1 MLNWSK
7 TRGAPQHNASTHE
20 SVLCEQTY
28 HGSKQQEKG
37 ASICSTII
45 WTCIILP
52 LLPLYLRRVWTIRN
66 RYHGTYV
73 NTSYTCQYREMQ
85 QSFGRG
91 HEYRTFPYNSGR
103 SGTLCEKSSYESSAR
118 PFVSLNSRCGSMTMT
133 REWDRTATLRRWWC
147 SHPPILWSRRCHAV
161 AACMFVSWSSK
172 IDSAC
177 FGKINTR
184 KKTKKYRCKI
194 RRDNIRR

>member
-1 MLNWSK
+1 MSLFNLRHPRDFAQGTLKIYGCAHIFFVSDVLSFRLFHINPGLALVEEKHAWKKLNIDEKYAATNVVHVAMSRNITTVW
-7 TRGAPQHNASTHE
+7 
-20 SVLCEQTY
+20 VLT
-28 HGSKQQEKG
+28 
-37 ASICSTII
+37 
-45 WTCIILP
+45 WLP
-52 LLPLYLRRVWTIRN
+52 KL
-66 RYHGTYV
+66 
-73 NTSYTCQYREMQ
+73 
-85 QSFGRG
+85 
-91 HEYRTFPYNSGR
+91 PYNYGQGGKWRKKTSEE
-103 SGTLCEKSSYESSAR
+103 TSAR
-118 PFVSLNSRCGSMTMT
+118 PFVSLNSRCSSMTMT